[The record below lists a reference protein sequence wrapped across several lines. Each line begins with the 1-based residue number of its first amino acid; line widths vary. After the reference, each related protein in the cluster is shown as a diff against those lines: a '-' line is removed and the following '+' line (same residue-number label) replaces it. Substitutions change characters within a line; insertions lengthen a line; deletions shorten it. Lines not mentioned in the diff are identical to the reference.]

1 VGGGTDTSADGAEP
15 LALAVLEFRWDG
27 IALAI
32 AGCLFGIAA
41 VVAERPLRALLIL
54 VFFAVPFGVMFYLLV
69 FRKMVARAAAGA
81 TPLSHVRTEDVAE
94 MRRRVLRMTG
104 IQIAGGI
111 VIALVATVVQDS
123 PGLAIV
129 GGGLLGIGGGM
140 LAASDWFAGWQ
151 REHSATLFRR
161 PAYRWRRDPKTGQ
174 RGGGVMDPRD
184 FFVLRSARSDQPR

>member
-1 VGGGTDTSADGAEP
+1 VGGGTNTPGNGSEP
-15 LALAVLEFRWDG
+15 LALPVLEFRWDG

-32 AGCLFGIAA
+32 AGCFFGIAS

-69 FRKMVARAAAGA
+69 FRKMVARAVAGA
-81 TPLSHVRTEDVAE
+81 TPLSDVRIEDIAE
-94 MRRRVLRMTG
+94 MRKRILRMTG
-104 IQIAGGI
+104 IQIVGGI
-111 VIALVATVVQDS
+111 VIALVATVEHS

-140 LAASDWFAGWQ
+140 LAASHWFAGWQ
-151 REHSATLFRR
+151 EEHSATLFRR